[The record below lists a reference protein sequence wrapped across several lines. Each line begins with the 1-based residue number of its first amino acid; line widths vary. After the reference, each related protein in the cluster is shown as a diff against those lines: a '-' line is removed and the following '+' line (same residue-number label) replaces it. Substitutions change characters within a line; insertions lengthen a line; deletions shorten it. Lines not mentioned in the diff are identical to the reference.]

1 VSVGAGGTQAD
12 GASFSPSLSAD
23 GRFVAFESRSTNLVP
38 GDTNNAPDVF
48 VRDRQAGQIER
59 VSLATDGT
67 QASGFSLFL
76 RGSFSPSLSADG
88 RFVAFVSDASNLV
101 PGDTNNVYDVFVR
114 DRQAGATERVS
125 VGAGGAQADGASV
138 SPSLSADGRLVAFE
152 SHATNLVPGDTNNAH
167 DVFVRDRE
175 AGPIER
181 VPLAADGGRANGE
194 SYSPSLSADGR
205 FVAFESYATDLVP
218 GDTNGQRD
226 IFVRDRQAGTTERV
240 SLTADGAQAGGNST
254 SLSLSADGRFVA
266 FVSGDNL
273 VPGDTNGVTDVF
285 VRDRQAGA
293 TERVSVGAG
302 GAQADEA
309 SSLPSLSADGRLVA
323 FVSDAANLVPGDTNG
338 QRDIFVRDRQAGAT
352 ERVSLTTDDTQAGG
366 AVGSSSRSLSPS
378 LSADGRFVTFDSVA
392 TNLVPGDTN
401 NAPDVFVHARD
412 QSR

>member
-1 VSVGAGGTQAD
+1 
-12 GASFSPSLSAD
+12 
-23 GRFVAFESRSTNLVP
+23 
-38 GDTNNAPDVF
+38 
-48 VRDRQAGQIER
+48 
-59 VSLATDGT
+59 
-67 QASGFSLFL
+67 
-76 RGSFSPSLSADG
+76 
-88 RFVAFVSDASNLV
+88 
-101 PGDTNNVYDVFVR
+101 
-114 DRQAGATERVS
+114 
-125 VGAGGAQADGASV
+125 
-138 SPSLSADGRLVAFE
+138 VAFE

-285 VRDRQAGA
+285 VRDRQAGV

-338 QRDIFVRDRQAGAT
+338 QRDIFVRDRQAGTT
-352 ERVSLTTDDTQAGG
+352 ERVSLTADGAQAGG
-366 AVGSSSRSLSPS
+366 ATGSSSRSLSPS

-392 TNLVPGDTN
+392 ANLVPGDTN